1 MALYIGK
8 DKIKRKVY
16 INGIAYKLR
25 YGRIATVNG
34 SRLLSSDGLTLCDA
48 NGVYILV
55 KDGD

>member
-1 MALYIGK
+1 MALYIGN

-25 YGRIATVNG
+25 YGRISSTNG
-34 SRLLSSDGLTLCDA
+34 ARLLSSDGLTLCDT
-48 NGVYILV
+48 NGVCILA